1 MDGNTSRKQKKS
13 RPVLTA
19 KNTCVLV
26 YVLAPNNERAAPMW
40 NRPFV
45 YSAIN
50 MSQIARHFRT
60 ADNQKRSI
68 CPKSRAALAQ
78 AKLPL
83 TARRA
88 KGFPADAETPRVPN
102 RSPPQCILPRIS
114 HFPQNRGSDW
124 QYRGIPSPLN
134 IGEGR
139 PQKEVARS
147 RTAPAIS

>member
-26 YVLAPNNERAAPMW
+26 YVLAPNNKRAAPMW

-102 RSPPQCILPRIS
+102 RSPPQLYTIPRPPRQLLYPVQSSRGPPRGILPRIS
-114 HFPQNRGSDW
+114 HFSQNRG
-124 QYRGIPSPLN
+124 
-134 IGEGR
+134 
-139 PQKEVARS
+139 
-147 RTAPAIS
+147 